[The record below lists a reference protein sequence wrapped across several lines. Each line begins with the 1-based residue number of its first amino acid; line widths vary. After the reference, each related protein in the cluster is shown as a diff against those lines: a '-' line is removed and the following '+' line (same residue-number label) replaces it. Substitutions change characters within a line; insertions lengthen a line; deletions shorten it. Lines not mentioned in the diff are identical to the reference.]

1 MRGVAV
7 VLIGAVALAAASTAD
22 ARIPA
27 LYRNCKA
34 LNAKY
39 PHGIGRLHASD
50 KTSGTPVTTFVRSDH
65 LYRLAMS
72 FNRGLDRDKDGIA
85 CEKA

>member
-1 MRGVAV
+1 VRGVAV
-7 VLIGAVALAAASTAD
+7 VLIGAVALAAASTAS

-27 LYRNCKA
+27 LYRNCKT

-39 PHGIGRLHASD
+39 PHGIGRTHAHD
-50 KTSGTPVTTFVRSDH
+50 KTSGTPVTAFVRSDH
-65 LYRLAMS
+65 LYRVAMS
-72 FNRGLDRDKDGIA
+72 YNRGLDRDKDGIA